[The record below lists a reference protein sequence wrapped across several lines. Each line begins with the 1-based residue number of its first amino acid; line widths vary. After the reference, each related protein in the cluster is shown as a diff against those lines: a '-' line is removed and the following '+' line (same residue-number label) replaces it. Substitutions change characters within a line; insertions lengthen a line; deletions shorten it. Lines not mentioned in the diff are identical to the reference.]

1 MIRKP
6 RTWGQLVIRPNR
18 VIEPEDGI
26 VLRRTLGPVAVLAA
40 VLALSATACSVQL
53 GAKDRA
59 NGSGAQTQGLP
70 PLPAGGED
78 VAAVVQR
85 VLPAVVNVTTDVFR
99 TDPFGNAQQGRGVG
113 TGFIVRSDGVIVTNC
128 HVVEGASRIT
138 VFTSASHPDKYN
150 ARLIGA
156 DCLNDIAVLK
166 VDATELPTVR
176 LGDSSGL
183 RLGQQVVAL
192 GYALA
197 LEGGPTVTDGIVSSL
212 DRTITAQDPGCDV
225 CPNNTRTYSNAIQTD
240 AAINHGNSGG
250 PLVDMRGRVVGM
262 NSAGT
267 DSAENIGFAI
277 PIDAAKQTITSAIT
291 DPLAPAAYLGVSTQ
305 PVTADM
311 AFQLGLPVDSGAYV
325 LGTTTDGPAAGA
337 GIKEGDVIVRIG
349 DRQIG
354 GADDVGA
361 MLGTLHPGDPVTIE
375 LVNHDGGRRTITV
388 TLGTRPLPVD
398 IP

>member
-1 MIRKP
+1 VFR
-6 RTWGQLVIRPNR
+6 RQLAS
-18 VIEPEDGI
+18 
-26 VLRRTLGPVAVLAA
+26 PVVALAA
-40 VLALSATACSVQL
+40 LLALSATACSVQM
-53 GAKDRA
+53 GSRDRA
-59 NGSGAQTQGLP
+59 DGLAQTEGLP
-70 PLPAGGED
+70 PLPAGSSD
-78 VAAVVQR
+78 VEAVVQR
-85 VLPAVVNVTTDVFR
+85 VLPAVVNVTTDVFS
-99 TDPFGNAQQGRGVG
+99 TDQLGNAERNRGVG

-128 HVVEGASRIT
+128 HVVEGGSRIT
-138 VFTSASHPDKYN
+138 VFTSASDPVKYN

-166 VDATELPTVR
+166 VDATDLPTVR

-183 RLGQQVVAL
+183 RLGQPVVAL

-212 DRTITAQDPGCDV
+212 DRTIEAQDPGCDV
-225 CPNNTRTYSNAIQTD
+225 CPNGVRTYSDAIQTD

-267 DSAENIGFAI
+267 DAAENIGFAI
-277 PIDAAKQTITSAIT
+277 PIDSAKSTISSAIAE
-291 DPLAPAAYLGVSTQ
+291 PLAPAAYLGVSTQ

-311 AFQLGLPVDSGAYV
+311 AFQLGLQVDSGAYV

-337 GIKEGDVIVRIG
+337 GIEQGDVIVRIG
-349 DRQIG
+349 DREIT

-361 MLGTLHPGDPVTIE
+361 TLDSMHPGDEISIE
-375 LVNHDGGRRTITV
+375 LVNRDGDHRTITV

>member
-1 MIRKP
+1 
-6 RTWGQLVIRPNR
+6 VF
-18 VIEPEDGI
+18 
-26 VLRRTLGPVAVLAA
+26 RRLLAPVVAVAA
-40 VLALSATACSVQL
+40 VLAISATACSVQL
-53 GAKDRA
+53 GTKDRA
-59 NGSGAQTQGLP
+59 NALGAQTEGLP
-70 PLPAGGED
+70 PLPAGSED

-85 VLPAVVNVTTDVFR
+85 VLPAVVNVTTDLFS
-99 TDPFGNAQQGRGVG
+99 TDPFGNAQQGQGVG

-138 VFTSASHPDKYN
+138 VFTSASHPEKYN

-166 VDATELPTVR
+166 VDATELPTVS
-176 LGDSSGL
+176 LGDSSSL

-212 DRTITAQDPGCDV
+212 NRTVQAQDPGCDA
-225 CPNNTRTYSNAIQTD
+225 CPNNVRTYSNAIQTD

-277 PIDAAKQTITSAIT
+277 PIDAAKQIITSATT

-311 AFQLGLPVDSGAYV
+311 AFQLGLPVESGAYV
-325 LGTTTDGPAAGA
+325 LSTTTDGPAAGA
-337 GIKEGDVIVRIG
+337 GINEGDVIVRIG
-349 DRQIG
+349 DRQIA

-361 MLGTLHPGDPVTIE
+361 TLDTLHPGDRVAVEI
-375 LVNHDGGRRTITV
+375 VSHDGGHRTITV
-388 TLGTRPLPVD
+388 TLGTRPLPIE

>member
-1 MIRKP
+1 M
-6 RTWGQLVIRPNR
+6 VF
-18 VIEPEDGI
+18 
-26 VLRRTLGPVAVLAA
+26 RRLLAPAVALAAIITLGAA
-40 VLALSATACSVQL
+40 ACSVQL
-53 GAKDRA
+53 GSKDGG
-59 NGSGAQTQGLP
+59 NPLGAQTEGLP
-70 PLPAGGED
+70 PLPAASDD

-85 VLPAVVNVTTDVFR
+85 VLPSVVNVTTDLFR
-99 TDPFGNAQQGRGVG
+99 TDPMGNASRGQGVG

-138 VFTSASHPDKYN
+138 VFTSDANPDKYN

-212 DRTITAQDPGCDV
+212 DRTISAEDPGCTT
-225 CPNNTRTYSNAIQTD
+225 CPNNVRTYSDAIQTD

-250 PLVDMRGRVVGM
+250 PLVDMRGRVIGM

-277 PIDAAKQTITSAIT
+277 PIDAAKGTITSAIA

-305 PVTADM
+305 PVTPDM
-311 AFQLGLPVDSGAYV
+311 AFQLGLSVSSGAYV

-337 GIKEGDVIVRIG
+337 GIKEGDVIVKIG
-349 DRQIG
+349 ATVIA
-354 GADDVGA
+354 GAEDVGA
-361 MLGTLHPGDPVTIE
+361 TLDTLHPGDRVTVE
-375 LVNHDGGRRTITV
+375 LVNHSGDHRTITV
-388 TLGTRPLPVD
+388 TLGTRPLPID